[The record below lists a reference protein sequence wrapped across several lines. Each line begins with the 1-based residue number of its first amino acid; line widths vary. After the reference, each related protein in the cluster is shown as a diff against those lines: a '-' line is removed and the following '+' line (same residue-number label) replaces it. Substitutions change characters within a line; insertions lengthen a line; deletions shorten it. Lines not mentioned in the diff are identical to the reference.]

1 MSIKTIQVCQSC
13 GLPMSGEYMFT
24 ETGTRVQNIAGI
36 AFKKDFS
43 QQLRLMNSR
52 KPLPPPDEK
61 DMPTSV
67 T

>member
-1 MSIKTIQVCQSC
+1 M
-13 GLPMSGEYMFT
+13 

-52 KPLPPPDEK
+52 KPLPSPDDPDYCILCFHAEEATFWIDRK
-61 DMPTSV
+61 FKHIV
-67 T
+67 L

>member
-1 MSIKTIQVCQSC
+1 MKPIRVCQSC
-13 GLPMSGEYMFT
+13 GLPMSGEYMFGT
-24 ETGTRVQNIAGI
+24 HGGTRVQNIAGI

-52 KPLPPPDEK
+52 RQLPAPDEK
-61 DMPTSV
+61 DMSTSV